1 MRAPRWVPSALL
13 AGSTVLVAWG
23 FFVLSFK
30 AEPSAVGRVLA
41 ALIIIGGASIGT
53 AITGFVAAVALIGR
67 ARWATSAAWLAA
79 AVINLA
85 DVNSMDGLAA
95 ADGTFSWGH
104 KAENQTMPDSSLPR
118 L

>member
-1 MRAPRWVPSALL
+1 MKAPRWVPSALL

-53 AITGFVAAVALIGR
+53 AIAGFVAAVALIGR
-67 ARWATSAAWLAA
+67 ARWATSAAWFASALMILTVVSSWAGIA
-79 AVINLA
+79 TAIGLFSSR
-85 DVNSMDGLAA
+85 NSPK
-95 ADGTFSWGH
+95 T
-104 KAENQTMPDSSLPR
+104 
-118 L
+118 

>member
-13 AGSTVLVAWG
+13 AGSTVLLAWG

-30 AEPSAVGRVLA
+30 SEPSAVGRVLA

-67 ARWATSAAWLAA
+67 ARWATSAAGVAA
-79 AVINLA
+79 ALVILTVVSSFA
-85 DVNSMDGLAA
+85 GIATAIGL
-95 ADGTFSWGH
+95 FSRR
-104 KAENQTMPDSSLPR
+104 KRPKNQARPHSPPQK
-118 L
+118 

>member
-13 AGSTVLVAWG
+13 AGSTVLLAWG

-30 AEPSAVGRVLA
+30 SEPSAVGRVLA

-67 ARWATSAAWLAA
+67 ARWATSAAWFASAVMILA
-79 AVINLA
+79 VVRSLA
-85 DVNSMDGLAA
+85 GLPTAI
-95 ADGTFSWGH
+95 GLLSRRNRPKT
-104 KAENQTMPDSSLPR
+104 
-118 L
+118 